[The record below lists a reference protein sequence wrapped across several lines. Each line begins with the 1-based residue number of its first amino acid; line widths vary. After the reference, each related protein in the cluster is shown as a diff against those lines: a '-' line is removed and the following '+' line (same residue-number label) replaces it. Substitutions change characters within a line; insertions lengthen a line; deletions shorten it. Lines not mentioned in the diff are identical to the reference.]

1 MIPRGRSGAIVLVL
15 MLASG
20 CHLLLPFAS
29 PDQGAGAESR
39 RPDGLVLDRAP
50 VEEQRT
56 SDIGRPWEARIVVDG
71 SKPPPKPDAPA
82 GLEAGPMS
90 DGGGLLGGCSSPQD
104 ELQGGM
110 GGIAFCLA
118 PTLVT
123 QAGAAPLCNIN
134 AGWRLC
140 PASIYRSIFHG
151 TGAVPPLG
159 NLWIAGCCAVS
170 TKTVDPPVDAACTC
184 SSTSI
189 SGPQAAASC
198 GLPGGLDAADKC
210 LGVVT
215 AVSCTEIGTPPAT
228 QAGYWTVQPAH
239 SSQSGAV
246 CCK

>member
-39 RPDGLVLDRAP
+39 RPDGLALDRAP

-56 SDIGRPWEARIVVDG
+56 SDIGRPWEARIVDG

-82 GLEAGPMS
+82 GLDVGPVS

-151 TGAVPPLG
+151 TGAKPPLG
-159 NLWIAGCCAVS
+159 NLWIAGCCAVTA
-170 TKTVDPPVDAACTC
+170 TKVDPPVDQACSC
-184 SSTSI
+184 SPSSMV
-189 SGPQAAASC
+189 SGPQASISC
-198 GLPGGLDAADKC
+198 TLPGPIDAQDKC

-215 AVSCTEIGTPPAT
+215 AVTCNKIGSPAMQT
-228 QAGYWTVQPAH
+228 GYWTVQPAH
-239 SSQSGAV
+239 SFQAGAV